1 MILAGDVGGTKTN
14 LGFFEVEGQGRAL
27 RVKQVVGQTYHSR
40 EHASLDELA
49 LAFVREHAVRP
60 TIACFGIAGP
70 VQHGRS
76 HTTNLPWIVDGA
88 QLAGE
93 LSVGTALVINDLEA
107 NAYGVAELG
116 PADFAVLNAGAADAE
131 GNAAVIAAGTG
142 LGEAGMYWDGETHI
156 PFACEGGHADFA
168 PRNQLE
174 TDLLAFLLEEFGH
187 ASWERVLSGPGLH
200 NVYRFLVR
208 ARPGEESPEVARQVT
223 VGDPAAAI
231 SLAAQGHRCP
241 TCVAAVDLFL
251 SLYGA
256 EAGNLALKIMAVG
269 GLYVG
274 GGIAPKMLAALEG
287 SAFLR
292 SFSAKGRMKSMLD
305 DIPVRVILTDKAA
318 LLGAARCA
326 ALFSRRGSLP
336 PTGRD
341 GEKSVTS
348 R

>member
-14 LGFFEVEGQGRAL
+14 LGFFEVEGEGRTL
-27 RVKQVVGQTYHSR
+27 RVRQVVGQTYPSR

-49 LAFVREHAVRP
+49 LTFVRAHALRP

-70 VQHGRS
+70 VRHGRS

-88 QLAGE
+88 QLAAE
-93 LSVGTALVINDLEA
+93 LSVSKALVINDLEA
-107 NAYGVAELG
+107 NAYGIAELG
-116 PADFAVLNAGAADAE
+116 PADFAVLNPGAADAE

-142 LGEAGMYWDGETHI
+142 LGEAGLYWDGETHR

-174 TDLLAFLLEEFGH
+174 TDLLSFLLAEFGH

-208 ARPGEESPEVARQVT
+208 AKPGEESPEVARQIAAD
-223 VGDPAAAI
+223 DPAAAI
-231 SLAAQGHRCP
+231 SLAAQAHRCP
-241 TCVAAVDLFL
+241 TCVAAVELFL

-274 GGIAPKMLAALEG
+274 GGIAPKMLAALKAG
-287 SAFLR
+287 DFLR
-292 SFSAKGRMKSMLD
+292 SFSSKGRLKSMLD
-305 DIPVRVILTDKAA
+305 DVAVRVILTDKAA

-326 ALFSRRGSLP
+326 ALFARRGALP
-336 PTGRD
+336 PASHAKRL
-341 GEKSVTS
+341 
-348 R
+348 

>member
-14 LGFFEVEGQGRAL
+14 LGFFEVEGAGRGL
-27 RVKQVVGQTYHSR
+27 RVKLIVAGTYHSR
-40 EHASLDELA
+40 EHASLDELVVGFLRQHA
-49 LAFVREHAVRP
+49 LRP

-76 HTTNLPWIVDGA
+76 HATNLPWLVDGA
-88 QLAGE
+88 QLASE
-93 LSVGTALVINDLEA
+93 LSVATALVINDLEA

-116 PADFAVLNAGAADAE
+116 QADFAVLNPRAADAE

-142 LGEAGMYWDGETHI
+142 LGEAGMYWDGETHR

-174 TDLLAFLLEEFGH
+174 SELLAFLLDEFGH

-200 NVYRFLVR
+200 NVYRFLVTVKP
-208 ARPGEESPEVARQVT
+208 AEASPQVAREIAT
-223 VGDPAAAI
+223 GDAAAAI
-231 SLAAQGHRCP
+231 SRAAEERRCA
-241 TCVAAVDLFL
+241 TCVAAVELFL

-274 GGIAPKMLAALEG
+274 GGIAPKLLAALRA
-287 SAFLR
+287 SDFLR
-292 SFSAKGRMKSMLD
+292 SFSAKGRMQSMLD
-305 DIPVRVILTDKAA
+305 NVPVRVILSDQAA
-318 LLGAARCA
+318 LHGAARCA
-326 ALFSRRGSLP
+326 ALFARKRRA
-336 PTGRD
+336 
-341 GEKSVTS
+341 
-348 R
+348 